1 MSKNITQNNIIMW
14 LEDVVPQMQKSAS
27 PVDCLL
33 KYAKEHNFSPAILER
48 VGHMFNSLKT
58 NSAYNLAKEAS
69 HRGDYISTLDVPDLL
84 EKYSSF
90 DNDIDYDNLITNFNR
105 WNIAE
110 GESQTLKL
118 ASTNQK
124 VGDVKDLCVF
134 KHIDE
139 EESHKK
145 LESFYNKQ
153 QIQKT
158 AAASNKSSKP
168 VLEFW
173 EVIKLASELKDSAIN
188 VASAAN
194 LNQRELVDKFASK
207 HIRNQFKDYDR
218 FDLNIKNFI
227 DDELF
232 SESLNKFA
240 KALKSKSPVYSKL
253 VKTASETGLDKKLK
267 LGNSAELNEEDVNI
281 VFEFHNNC
289 RLNKLASELNLLG
302 DNILKFAATTS
313 TTFNLDQIKDQI
325 KQVELD
331 LTDFV
336 NNAADPNGR
345 FSDKAKYTIDL
356 LKGKLNDLHRLR
368 DGLIADQRKEIER
381 QRAEARDAYL
391 KEEKDLKEKADL
403 ERKERLEFKSDSEK
417 GFKDVEEGFKTIGEK
432 TIGGIKDVAKG
443 LTSSISD
450 VSGNLQDLYARV
462 ESMKNEDRVSE
473 LRDPIKAEMDKI
485 EAQSI
490 LQQLLFSDP
499 ILSKLNDNEIDNLM
513 ESYNTIVNRNPSIA
527 LDKGLLRTI
536 LRQAANIQ
544 GIDTNTIDTI
554 KRI

>member
-69 HRGDYISTLDVPDLL
+69 HRGDYISTLDVPALL

-158 AAASNKSSKP
+158 AASNKSSKP

-188 VASAAN
+188 IASAAN
-194 LNQRELVDKFASK
+194 LNQCELVDKFASK

-218 FDLNIKNFI
+218 FDFNIKNFI

-240 KALKSKSPVYSKL
+240 KALKSKSPAYSKL

-267 LGNSAELNEEDVNI
+267 LGNSAELNKEDVNI

-289 RLNKLASELNLLG
+289 RLNKIASELNELG
-302 DNILKFAATTS
+302 DNILKFAAAGS
-313 TTFNLDQIKDQI
+313 TTFDLDQIKDQI

-336 NNAADPNGR
+336 DNALATDGR
-345 FSDKAKYTIDL
+345 FSDRSKYTIDL
-356 LKGKLNDLHRLR
+356 LKVKLNDLHRLR
-368 DGLIADQRKEIER
+368 DGLIAEQRKEIDR
-381 QRAEARDAYL
+381 QRTEARDAYL

-403 ERKERLEFKSDSEK
+403 ERKLRLESKSDSEK
-417 GFKDVEEGFKTIGEK
+417 NLKDVAEGFNTISEK
-432 TIGGIKDVAKG
+432 TIGGIKDIANGVK
-443 LTSSISD
+443 SSISD
-450 VSGNLQDLYARV
+450 VNGSLQDLYSRV
-462 ESMKNEDRVSE
+462 ESMKNEGRVSE

-499 ILSKLNDNEIDNLM
+499 ILSKLNDNEVDNLM

-527 LDKGLLRTI
+527 LDKGLLRTV

-544 GIDTNTIDTI
+544 GIDANTIDTI

>member
-1 MSKNITQNNIIMW
+1 MW
-14 LEDVVPQMQKSAS
+14 LEDVVPQMQKSAA

-69 HRGDYISTLDVPDLL
+69 HRGDYISTLDVPALL

-118 ASTNQK
+118 ASANQK
-124 VGDVKDLCVF
+124 IGNVKDLCVF

-145 LESFYNKQ
+145 LASFYNKQ

-158 AAASNKSSKP
+158 AATSNKSSKP
-168 VLEFW
+168 AMEFW
-173 EVIKLASELKDSAIN
+173 EVIKLATDLKDSAIN
-188 VASAAN
+188 IASAAN
-194 LNQRELVDKFASK
+194 LRQRELVDKFASK
-207 HIRNQFKDYDR
+207 HIRNQFNDYDR

-232 SESLNKFA
+232 DESLSKFA

-267 LGNSAELNEEDVNI
+267 LGNSAELNEEDANI

-289 RLNKLASELNLLG
+289 RFNKIAYELNDLG
-302 DNILKFAATTS
+302 DTILKFATS
-313 TTFNLDQIKDQI
+313 TTPVSTRLDADLEDVKSRIQ
-325 KQVELD
+325 QVEAD
-331 LTDFV
+331 LK
-336 NNAADPNGR
+336 
-345 FSDKAKYTIDL
+345 STIDNSNPISDS
-356 LKGKLNDLHRLR
+356 GKLDDKTKYQIDVLKEKLRDLHRSKDILWSQQQR
-368 DGLIADQRKEIER
+368 DIATQLAESKAKQPEDDRR
-381 QRAEARDAYL
+381 Q
-391 KEEKDLKEKADL
+391 KEEAEQRNKAL
-403 ERKERLEFKSDSEK
+403 ERSRTEYEK
-417 GFKDVEEGFKTIGEK
+417 GFKDVGEGIK
-432 TIGGIKDVAKG
+432 TIGGAVTDGIKQIGSG
-443 LTSSISD
+443 LSSGISD
-450 VSGNLQDLYARV
+450 IGSDLQDLYSRV
-462 ESMKNEDRVSE
+462 ESMKNEGRVSA
-473 LRDPIKAEMDKI
+473 LQDPIKAEMDKI

-513 ESYNTIVNRNPSIA
+513 ESYNTITNRNPSIA

>member
-69 HRGDYISTLDVPDLL
+69 HRGDFISTLDVPALL

-118 ASTNQK
+118 ASSKQK

-145 LESFYNKQ
+145 LAAFYDKQ
-153 QIQKT
+153 QLSKT
-158 AAASNKSSKP
+158 ASNKTSKP

-173 EVIKLASELKDSAIN
+173 EVIKLAGDLKDSAIN
-188 VASAAN
+188 IASSAN
-194 LNQRELVDKFASK
+194 LRQRELVNKFASK
-207 HIRNQFKDYDR
+207 HIRNQFNDYDK
-218 FDLNIKNFI
+218 FDFNMKNFV

-232 SESLNKFA
+232 SESLDKFA
-240 KALKSKSPVYSKL
+240 KALKSKSPIYSKL

-267 LGNSAELNEEDVNI
+267 LGNSAELNEEDANI
-281 VFEFHNNC
+281 IFEFHNNC
-289 RLNKLASELNLLG
+289 RLNKLASELNTLS
-302 DNILKFAATTS
+302 NVILKFATS
-313 TTFNLDQIKDQI
+313 TTSNTITLDQIKDQI
-325 KQVELD
+325 SQVESD
-331 LTDFV
+331 LNNFV
-336 NNAADPNGR
+336 NNAADKNGR
-345 FSDKAKYTIDL
+345 LSDKSKYTIDL
-356 LKGKLNDLHRLR
+356 LKGKLNDLHKLR
-368 DGLIADQRKEIER
+368 DGLLVDQRKEIDR
-381 QRAEARDAYL
+381 QRAEAHDAYL
-391 KEEKDLKEKADL
+391 KEEKDLKEKSEL
-403 ERKERLEFKSDSEK
+403 ERKERSEFKADSEK
-417 GFKDVEEGFKTIGEK
+417 GFKDVGEGFKTIGGK
-432 TIGGIKDVAKG
+432 TVEGIKDIAKG
-443 LTSSISD
+443 LTSSVSD
-450 VSGNLQDLYARV
+450 IGSNLQDLYTRV
-462 ESMKNEDRVSE
+462 ESMKNEGRVSA
-473 LRDPIKAEMDKI
+473 LQDPIKAEMDKI

-513 ESYNTIVNRNPSIA
+513 ESYNTITNRNPSIA
-527 LDKGLLRTI
+527 LDKGLLRTV